1 MMMTMMIAITM
12 MVVRVVVV
20 KKPKHHLKD
29 YLTSLSSSS
38 VMMTMTMTIVITMI
52 VVEVVVVVLVLV
64 VVVVVVVVRGQ
75 PATGFF
81 GVSLRA
87 TRYYARIKDNGKE
100 EGLGTY
106 DTAKLISMHW

>member
-12 MVVRVVVV
+12 MVVRVVAV

-64 VVVVVVVVRGQ
+64 VVVVVVVRGQ

-87 TRYYARIKDNGKE
+87 KRYCARIKDNGKE

>member
-1 MMMTMMIAITM
+1 
-12 MVVRVVVV
+12 
-20 KKPKHHLKD
+20 
-29 YLTSLSSSS
+29 
-38 VMMTMTMTIVITMI
+38 MMTMTMTIVITMI
-52 VVEVVVVVLVLV
+52 VVEVEVVVVVLVL
-64 VVVVVVVVRGQ
+64 VVVVVVRGQ

-87 TRYYARIKDNGKE
+87 KRYYARIKDNGKE